1 MNKGCGVNHKHDDD
15 DEDDRRWS
23 APNKGVLLQLG
34 QWHKLLDRQW
44 PRPIQVLNNDDDDD
58 GDDED
63 GDDHD
68 DNGNDD
74 HDDSGNDDHDDNGDY
89 DDDDRCS
96 PISWNALPV
105 SWSRRDQIQCSS

>member
-1 MNKGCGVNHKHDDD
+1 MNKGCGVNHKHDD
-15 DEDDRRWS
+15 DDRRWS

-44 PRPIQVLNNDDDDD
+44 PRPSQVLNNDDDDD

-74 HDDSGNDDHDDNGDY
+74 HDGNGDLDDDNG
-89 DDDDRCS
+89 C
-96 PISWNALPV
+96 
-105 SWSRRDQIQCSS
+105 